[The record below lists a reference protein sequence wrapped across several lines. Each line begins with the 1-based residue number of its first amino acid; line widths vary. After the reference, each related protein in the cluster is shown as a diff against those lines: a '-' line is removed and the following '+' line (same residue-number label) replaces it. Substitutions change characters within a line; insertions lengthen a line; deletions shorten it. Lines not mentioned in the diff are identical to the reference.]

1 MKKNKSNLDEM
12 QEMKLLKIEHNAC
25 WLAFWGLVAAMVI
38 QSVIYDGDFRVI
50 AGEILVMLPMSLYM
64 SIATIKN
71 GIWDRKLKPNA
82 GTNLLI
88 SAIAGTV
95 VGLMWFFISYRNYH
109 KLMGSVA
116 LFVLMFVVIFF
127 LCFGVLSITAGMYKK
142 QKDRMDRQAEQE
154 ENEE

>member
-38 QSVIYDGDFRVI
+38 QSVIYDGDFRMV
-50 AGEILVMLPMSLYM
+50 AGETLVILPVSLYL
-64 SIATIKN
+64 SIATMKN

-88 SAIAGTV
+88 SAIAGAV

-109 KLMGSVA
+109 KLMGSLA
-116 LFVLMFVVIFF
+116 LFALMFVVMFF
-127 LCFGVLSITAGMYKK
+127 LCFGVLSIMAGMYKK
-142 QKDRMDRQAEQE
+142 KKDRMDRQAEQE

>member
-25 WLAFWGLVAAMVI
+25 WLAFWGLVAALVI
-38 QSVIYDGDFRVI
+38 QSVIYEGDFRMV
-50 AGEILVMLPMSLYM
+50 AGETFVIFSVSMYLST
-64 SIATIKN
+64 ATIKN
-71 GIWDRKLKPNA
+71 GIWDRKLKPKV

-88 SAIAGTV
+88 SAVMGAV
-95 VGLMWFFISYRNYH
+95 VGMIWFLISYRNYH

-127 LCFGVLSITAGMYKK
+127 LCFVVLSITAGMYQK
-142 QKDRMDRQAEQE
+142 QKDLMDRQAEQE